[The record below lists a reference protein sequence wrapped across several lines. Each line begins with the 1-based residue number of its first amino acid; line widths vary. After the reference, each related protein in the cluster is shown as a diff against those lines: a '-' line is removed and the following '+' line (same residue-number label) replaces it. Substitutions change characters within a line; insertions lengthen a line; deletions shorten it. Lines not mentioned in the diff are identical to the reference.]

1 MLHYSFRSFDLKY
14 GKYVSMGSNIFLKQ
28 LVRINGQSK
37 KRKNG
42 GFMWHGD
49 PNIGVV
55 MIITV
60 IFCSLS
66 AVPILVGLLIFN
78 NAKKKRE
85 AELMKLS
92 VEKGLPIPIFPE
104 RHSLYGTLK
113 AGMIWIAVGIGIILM
128 VIIEGEGRMEGVSF
142 GFLPILI
149 GVALIISWKL
159 ESREANQAESK

>member
-1 MLHYSFRSFDLKY
+1 
-14 GKYVSMGSNIFLKQ
+14 
-28 LVRINGQSK
+28 
-37 KRKNG
+37 
-42 GFMWHGD
+42 MWQGD

-60 IFCSLS
+60 IFCSLA
-66 AVPILVGLLIFN
+66 AVPILIGLLIFN

-113 AGMIWIAVGIGIILM
+113 AGLIWIAVGIGIILM
-128 VIIEGEGRMEGVSF
+128 VAIESEGRMEGVSL
-142 GFLPILI
+142 GFLPILV

-159 ESREANQAESK
+159 EIREARKAPSE